1 MQVTFCPWIPHPLL
15 KIGPTHQRT
24 KTTRSSKGDLHTLNH
39 TALSPSFLKQVYEIL
54 GPGLFQSGHSQ
65 LNHHKRDSQTTR
77 SMISYSLIEPQPL
90 PSTPWGYEFHALPTS
105 HIYSTSSQIRVWNL
119 VKSLRWSFLAET
131 VNLLRSL
138 AVFFCGGAPSLMFDG
153 VLNATLSEQKGSTT
167 MVTIRN
173 LELHLPANYLDL
185 HQTKK

>member
-1 MQVTFCPWIPHPLL
+1 MQQTFCPWIPHPLL
-15 KIGPTHQRT
+15 KIGPTHQWT
-24 KTTRSSKGDLHTLNH
+24 KSSRASKGDLHTLNH

-138 AVFFCGGAPSLMFDG
+138 AVFFA
-153 VLNATLSEQKGSTT
+153 E
-167 MVTIRN
+167 
-173 LELHLPANYLDL
+173 ELRRWCL
-185 HQTKK
+185 TEF